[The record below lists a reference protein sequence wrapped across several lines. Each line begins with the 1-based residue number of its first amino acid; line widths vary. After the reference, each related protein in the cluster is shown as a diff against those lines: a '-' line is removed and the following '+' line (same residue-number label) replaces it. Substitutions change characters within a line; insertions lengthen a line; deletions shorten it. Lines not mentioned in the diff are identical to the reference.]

1 LRISEDILR
10 AVHDEKYLTS
20 ANSFRFWAL
29 PKKTL
34 WNFPFSLSSARSIH
48 SLLEKIN
55 KNFFFKFLF
64 NVLLPA
70 EIWVKQSRIIKVP
83 DKTN

>member
-34 WNFPFSLSSARSIH
+34 W
-48 SLLEKIN
+48 
-55 KNFFFKFLF
+55 
-64 NVLLPA
+64 
-70 EIWVKQSRIIKVP
+70 
-83 DKTN
+83 